1 MSPTVTI
8 NCSSTSCDITISS
21 LPPSLLPIQ
30 FHALGNAFD
39 SPSLDSCGYRY
50 CSVPSSSPHLLNVL
64 CLYPYQN
71 GCVFVRVCLLCAHL
85 FCICEYAAFYRM
97 CVCDLLVI
105 LQGIAL
111 LAQLNTCEF
120 ILHLHYVGFTM
131 DTNTLGTGMYVY
143 IVYVYDVGILD
154 WFIFA

>member
-1 MSPTVTI
+1 M
-8 NCSSTSCDITISS
+8 
-21 LPPSLLPIQ
+21 
-30 FHALGNAFD
+30 
-39 SPSLDSCGYRY
+39 
-50 CSVPSSSPHLLNVL
+50 L

-85 FCICEYAAFYRM
+85 FCICEYAACYRM
-97 CVCDLLVI
+97 HVRTCVCDLPFI

-131 DTNTLGTGMYVY
+131 DTDTLCTGMYVY

-154 WFIFA
+154 WIIFA